1 MLSKGRN
8 NEILA
13 AWGEGNDPNTSVF
26 GALDPAH
33 QALRNEAID
42 SDTDEAWRLLML
54 AYWYQGQGR
63 EAEAAA
69 VAQRLQ
75 AQFAGEMQAY
85 HMAEL
90 YAHLGDDD
98 RAFESLNRSWEK
110 REAVMLDIKISADFQ
125 RLHDDPRYKA
135 LLKKMKLPE

>member
-1 MLSKGRN
+1 LVLQGRF
-8 NEILA
+8 EEA
-13 AWGEGNDPNTSVF
+13 KK
-26 GALDPAH
+26 
-33 QALRNEAID
+33 AID
-42 SDTDEAWRLLML
+42 SDIDEAWRLLML
-54 AYWYQGQGR
+54 AYWYQGQGQ

-75 AQFAGEMQAY
+75 AQFVGEIQAY

-98 RAFESLNRSWEK
+98 RAFEWLNRSWEK